1 MKKERLKLL
10 ERMWMTTDKVE
21 EGENRMGGT
30 GRRQQEKACGDVAQ
44 SFWVWSMITMGKT
57 DNR

>member
-1 MKKERLKLL
+1 
-10 ERMWMTTDKVE
+10 
-21 EGENRMGGT
+21 MGDT

-44 SFWVWSMITMGKT
+44 SFWAWSMITMGKT